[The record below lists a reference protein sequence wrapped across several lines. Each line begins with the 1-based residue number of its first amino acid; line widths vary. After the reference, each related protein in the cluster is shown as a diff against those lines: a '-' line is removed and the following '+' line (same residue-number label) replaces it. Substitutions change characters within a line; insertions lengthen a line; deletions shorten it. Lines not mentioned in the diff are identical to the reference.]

1 MVDGKIEP
9 DEFDKKQEAEEKL
22 QTLKE
27 EIKVK
32 ERQEGLIKGRS
43 GKGNQRGYKRFCKGC
58 FTEYLIEIEKCTHCS
73 KETITE
79 EV

>member
-1 MVDGKIEP
+1 LVDGKIEP

-32 ERQEGLIKGRS
+32 ER
-43 GKGNQRGYKRFCKGC
+43 
-58 FTEYLIEIEKCTHCS
+58 
-73 KETITE
+73 
-79 EV
+79 